1 MNGVVPVRVMAYT
14 DSQSVGGAEL
24 ALGYLL
30 GALDPEFEVSLLATA
45 PSVGDAIA
53 RHRPGTALFTVRP
66 PSGTGDWAALREHVR
81 AVRAFSPDILHANQA
96 WPWACAYG
104 ELAGMLAGAQ
114 VLVVDHL
121 PAAAAIPR
129 ARQIGRRLLAR
140 RLSGHVAVG
149 ERAAREI
156 EQMVGLPPGS
166 VGAAPNGVPPQTQD
180 TVDLDAERE
189 RGEQTTASVLPR
201 HSAHASAREP
211 HVVVGSLG
219 RLTLQ
224 KRYDLLVRVLPGV
237 PDARLVLVGD
247 GPERASLERLADE
260 LDVAERLTITGWV
273 EEARSHLQGFDMFAL
288 PSAWE
293 GMPLSIIEAMHAG
306 LPVIATDV
314 GSVGEVVVE
323 GETGYLAPSGDLDRI
338 GERLS
343 LLSVDAALRARMGAR
358 GMRVAREQFTDTAMA
373 RRYEAIYR
381 RLRPVRR
388 GSSRSAL

>member
-1 MNGVVPVRVMAYT
+1 MNSAVPVRVMAYT

-30 GALDPEFEVSLLATA
+30 GALDPAFEVGLLATT
-45 PSVGDAIA
+45 PNVGEAIA
-53 RHRPGTALFTVRP
+53 RHRPGTSLFTARP
-66 PSGTGDWAALREHVR
+66 PSGTGDWAALRDHVR
-81 AVRAFSPDILHANQA
+81 ALRAFSPDILHANQA

-104 ELAGMLAGAQ
+104 ELAGMLTGAK
-114 VLVVDHL
+114 VLAVDHL

-156 EQMVGLPPGS
+156 EQLVGLPYGS
-166 VGAAPNGVPPQTQD
+166 VGAAPNGVPLQTQD
-180 TVDLDAERE
+180 TVDLDVERE
-189 RGEQTTASVLPR
+189 RGDQPTATAPSR

-219 RLTLQ
+219 RLTEQ
-224 KRYDLLVRVLPGV
+224 KRYDLLVRALPGV
-237 PDARLVLVGD
+237 PHARLVLVGD
-247 GPERASLERLADE
+247 GPERASLERLAHE

-273 EEARSHLQGFDMFAL
+273 DEARSHLQGFDIFAL

-306 LPVIATDV
+306 LPVIATEV
-314 GSVGEVVVE
+314 GSVGEVVTD
-323 GETGYLAPSGDLDRI
+323 GETGYLAPSGDLDCI

-343 LLSVDAALRARMGAR
+343 LLSGDAALRARMGAR